1 VRNGVIIL
9 LVVCVGLAGSGYL
22 YLRYE
27 LGRIKKVDIPG
38 LASDD
43 NTSVMNVLLVGS
55 DSREN
60 VSGDLV
66 DATGK
71 GQAGTS
77 GQRSDTIMVLHIDP
91 TQQKAT
97 ILSIP
102 RDLYVPI
109 AGTSSKDK
117 INAAFSLGGAT
128 KLVETIQQNLG
139 IEINHYAEVDFSG
152 FERIVNTIGGVK
164 VYVDAP
170 ARDSNTGLDIPVA
183 GCSQLDGFQAL
194 AFVRSRYYE
203 TYEHGQWLHGSNSD
217 IDRITRQQDFI
228 RRILSKA
235 VSSGLSNPLTLNRLI
250 GIGVANIQ
258 VDQAMSTKDITTL
271 ARKFRSLDANAVEM
285 LTLPTT
291 DSFAGSAQVELLDKE
306 KAYEYI
312 DRLNG
317 KTAPQA
323 AAVQPAGVSV
333 RVLNGNG
340 IEGVAAKAGT
350 SLQQLGFRIV
360 ETTSADNYSYP
371 QTIIRYAPGA
381 QAQAD
386 LLHGYLTGGAKLERD
401 ATLTT
406 TGIVLVLGADYTG
419 VRAPVAAPSS
429 GTSAPAAPVTTS
441 PPKPSC

>member
-1 VRNGVIIL
+1 
-9 LVVCVGLAGSGYL
+9 
-22 YLRYE
+22 
-27 LGRIKKVDIPG
+27 
-38 LASDD
+38 
-43 NTSVMNVLLVGS
+43 
-55 DSREN
+55 
-60 VSGDLV
+60 
-66 DATGK
+66 
-71 GQAGTS
+71 QAGTA

-109 AGTSSKDK
+109 AGTNSKDK
-117 INAAFSLGGAT
+117 INASFSLGGAT

-164 VYVDAP
+164 VYVDTP

-203 TYEHGQWLHGSNSD
+203 TYEHGQWLHGTNSD
-217 IDRITRQQDFI
+217 IDRITRQQEFI
-228 RRILSKA
+228 RRIMSKA

-250 GIGVANIQ
+250 GIGVANIK

-271 ARKFRSLDANAVEM
+271 ARKFRSLDANSVQM

-291 DSFAGSAQVELLDKE
+291 DAYAGSAAVELLDKE
-306 KAYEYI
+306 KAYSYI
-312 DRLNG
+312 DLLNG
-317 KTAPQA
+317 KTAPQP
-323 AAVQPAGVSV
+323 AAVHPADVSV

-340 IEGVAAKAGT
+340 VEGSAAKAGT
-350 SLQQLGFRIV
+350 SLQQVGFKV
-360 ETTSADNYSYP
+360 LDTTSADNYGYP
-371 QTIIRYAPGA
+371 ETIIRYAPGA

-386 LLHGYLTGGAKLERD
+386 LLHGYLAGGAKLERD
-401 ATLTT
+401 ATLTAP
-406 TGIVLVLGADYTG
+406 GVVLVLGADYTS
-419 VRAPVAAPSS
+419 VRAPAAASAS
-429 GTSAPAAPVTTS
+429 GTTAPAVPVTTL